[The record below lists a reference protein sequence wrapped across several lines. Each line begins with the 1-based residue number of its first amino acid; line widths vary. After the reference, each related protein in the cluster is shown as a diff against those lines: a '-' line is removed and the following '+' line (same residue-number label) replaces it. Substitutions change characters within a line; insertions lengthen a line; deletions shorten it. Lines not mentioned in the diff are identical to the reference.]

1 MGPPNARP
9 PRRTTMI
16 RPLALLT
23 VCVVAACSSKPTPPA
38 DGRSPAAGT
47 EPTTVPGADA
57 LSHADIASRFV
68 ATPGSSVQS
77 GVEWS
82 TVALVFSFQAV
93 TTYYD
98 MLDPAN
104 AESEGA
110 ASTEEREKML
120 VEASQL
126 FSSADFDDQGR
137 QEATRFASEWK
148 GAENCVSTRRQNPWP
163 ESAAE
168 DVLAVFPD
176 RLRERLEAVRVAD
189 SYDVRCGETSA
200 VVVVDE
206 AGRVV
211 AADIPRRVRPKRG
224 ADGESAFIP
233 YVLPFPPSEGAD
245 TP

>member
-1 MGPPNARP
+1 
-9 PRRTTMI
+9 MI
-16 RPLALLT
+16 RPIALLT

-38 DGRSPAAGT
+38 DGRSPAAGA
-47 EPTTVPGADA
+47 EPTTVPSADTSGT

-77 GVEWS
+77 DVEWS

-110 ASTEEREKML
+110 ASAEEREKML
-120 VEASQL
+120 VEASKL
-126 FSSADFDDQGR
+126 FNSADFDDQGR

-148 GAENCVSTRRQNPWP
+148 GAGNCVSTRRQNPWP
-163 ESAAE
+163 ETAAE
-168 DVLAVFPD
+168 DVLAVFPA

-211 AADIPRRVRPKRG
+211 AADIPRRVRPKRS
-224 ADGESAFIP
+224 ADGDSAFIP
-233 YVLPFPPSEGAD
+233 YFLPFPPSD
-245 TP
+245 TPK